1 MQVRQTYKN
10 PRKLALS
17 IFSICFSI
25 GAVLWVK
32 TVEEPKQAIEKTMFI
47 ADDSG
52 YSPMPED
59 VIETLVLD
67 YGEAARGEIEVLRNS
82 NLSYTIVVFEEPG
95 HDEPLYLDSKSHF
108 MATFTLQD
116 SIPTPTQN

>member
-1 MQVRQTYKN
+1 MFEIKN

-32 TVEEPKQAIEKTMFI
+32 TAEEPKQAIEKTMFI

-59 VIETLVLD
+59 VINTLILD
-67 YGEAARGEIEVLRNS
+67 YGESARGEIEVLRNS
-82 NLSYTIVVFEEPG
+82 NLSYTIVVLEEPG
-95 HDEPLYLDSKSHF
+95 RDEPLYLNPKSHF
-108 MATFTLQD
+108 MAEFELRD
-116 SIPTPTQN
+116 SIPVPLQ